1 MIWELWWRYSSSRHI
16 RRNNKDYFLHCFSRA
31 KLIYLVY
38 FSFTMNTWS
47 TLEAAKWLT
56 RTGWMLRGIPGSFA
70 ETVSQHSWE
79 TGIIAFIIADRALK
93 KGVNVNPYR
102 AATIGLLHDLL
113 EGVVGDIPKYT
124 SRLIGELKKSFE
136 KTALEELQLDASLK
150 QVIVEWLQGDTVESR
165 IARIAD
171 ALSTYVQ
178 AIRYVSI
185 GYRKAEEIANTSRQ
199 KALEEAE
206 NLTFKDVILDLI
218 NEIEKQN
225 S

>member
-1 MIWELWWRYSSSRHI
+1 
-16 RRNNKDYFLHCFSRA
+16 
-31 KLIYLVY
+31 
-38 FSFTMNTWS
+38 MNTWS

-79 TGIIAFIIADRALK
+79 TGIIAFIIADRASK
-93 KGVNVNPYR
+93 KGVKVNPYR